1 VPLGGQVTCT
11 IVNTDDTPSLK
22 LVKDVHNNDGGLN
35 TAADWKLSAD
45 AAAPDTGRNFDSQ
58 TATPTFH
65 DVFGGIEYTLSENP
79 NAGTGYSSSGIWSC
93 DGGTFTSPDKITVPL
108 GGQVTCTIVNTDD
121 TPSLK
126 LVKDVHNN
134 DGGSAEPK
142 DFTLSATAQTGSA
155 SRDFSSATNTP
166 VFHDVF
172 GSTVYDLA
180 ESGPAGYAAGA
191 WSCDGGTQSGAT
203 ISVPLGGTVT
213 CEITN
218 DDQAGKLIVIK
229 HVINDNG
236 GSAVAA
242 DFTLDSGGTN
252 DTPDNFAGEEA
263 PGTEV
268 TLDAGSYGVTESG
281 PAGYSASYS
290 ADCAGSIANGV
301 TKTCTVTNND
311 QAGKLI
317 VIKHVINDNGG
328 TATASAFTMSVTG
341 IAANPASFPG
351 AESPGT
357 NVALNAGSYNVTES
371 GPTGYTASS
380 TPSCTGSIAV
390 GQTKT
395 CTFTNDDIQPKLTV
409 IKHVINDDGGP
420 KNASDFTMNV
430 TGNSPSP
437 ASFPGAE
444 SPGTNVALN
453 AGSYSVDE
461 AAMAGYAKSLGAGCS
476 GSIAIGQTKSCTI
489 TNDDGNEAPVITSF
503 TGTGSLFGPLVF
515 APSTF
520 SGTFFDSAIAD
531 NPWAVSWSWDGTAD
545 PSANQTVGPNGTQN
559 HNFGPQTHTYTSAGC
574 NHTATVTITD
584 KDGATSTPA
593 TVTVGVGTGGFLPPM
608 TNQPV
613 TNKLKNG
620 QVLPVKIQITDCN
633 GAGVNNLTPAI
644 RLVAGDQTT
653 VYDDSSVAIT
663 PPSVSAADTN
673 GQMRSTGSDG
683 SYIYNMNVSI
693 PLNTDYTVVIYPYWT
708 SGTPSGPTLRHV
720 IQATK

>member
-1 VPLGGQVTCT
+1 MSVTGTSPSPASFPGAESPGTNVALNAGSYSVSESGSSGYAKSDSADCSGSIDIGETKTCT
-11 IVNTDDTPSLK
+11 
-22 LVKDVHNNDGGLN
+22 
-35 TAADWKLSAD
+35 
-45 AAAPDTGRNFDSQ
+45 
-58 TATPTFH
+58 
-65 DVFGGIEYTLSENP
+65 
-79 NAGTGYSSSGIWSC
+79 
-93 DGGTFTSPDKITVPL
+93 
-108 GGQVTCTIVNTDD
+108 
-121 TPSLK
+121 
-126 LVKDVHNN
+126 
-134 DGGSAEPK
+134 
-142 DFTLSATAQTGSA
+142 
-155 SRDFSSATNTP
+155 
-166 VFHDVF
+166 
-172 GSTVYDLA
+172 
-180 ESGPAGYAAGA
+180 
-191 WSCDGGTQSGAT
+191 
-203 ISVPLGGTVT
+203 
-213 CEITN
+213 ITN
-218 DDQAGKLIVIK
+218 DDVQPILHVNKHVINNNGGTATAASFTMSVTGNSPSPASFAGAESPGTTVAVNAGSYSVGEGGHIGYDMSASTDCTGSIAVGQTKTCTITNDDIQPKLTVIK

-236 GSAVAA
+236 GTSTAA
-242 DFTLDSGGTN
+242 NFTMSVTGSSPSPGSF
-252 DTPDNFAGEEA
+252 PGAEA
-263 PGTEV
+263 PGTTV
-268 TLDAGSYGVTESG
+268 ALDSGTYSVAETGPSGYTESD
-281 PAGYSASYS
+281 S
-290 ADCAGSIANGV
+290 ADCSGSIAIGE
-301 TKTCTVTNND
+301 TKTCTITND
-311 QAGKLI
+311 DVQPKLV

-409 IKHVINDDGGP
+409 IKHVNNDDGGP
-420 KNASDFTMNV
+420 NNASDFTMNV